1 MEKKL
6 GGLPMIVFTAACAL
20 AGFLLRTAQRGGG
33 SPAALIAVS
42 AAAHLAAG
50 KGIITRADLDGPSLC
65 SIDPYTGGPVYE
77 GAVIR
82 MNDNDGI
89 GITGVPAFEP

>member
-1 MEKKL
+1 
-6 GGLPMIVFTAACAL
+6 MIGCML
-20 AGFLLRTAQRGGG
+20 E
-33 SPAALIAVS
+33 SKIAVS

-65 SIDPYTGGPVYE
+65 SIDPYTVGPVYE

-82 MNDNDGI
+82 MNDNYGI

>member
-1 MEKKL
+1 MLFRSLKICAIAESY
-6 GGLPMIVFTAACAL
+6 GVECMIGCML
-20 AGFLLRTAQRGGG
+20 E
-33 SPAALIAVS
+33 SKIAVS

-77 GAVIR
+77 GSVIR